1 MVAVI
6 TKLGVPVE
14 EELVDIGMM
23 DIKVEI
29 HMEYDDEAYGIRS
42 LRSVWKT

>member
-23 DIKVEI
+23 DRKVAI
-29 HMEYDDEAYGIRS
+29 NMEYDDEAYGIRS
-42 LRSVWKT
+42 LRSVRKT